1 MIEGSEVQELYLGQF
16 GKFINSIITYK
27 LLLLEKTLAI
37 FHYTVTEE
45 KEDRHTLQA
54 TLVPIVL
61 FPNQFSFY
69 VC

>member
-1 MIEGSEVQELYLGQF
+1 MIERSEVQELYLGQF
-16 GKFINSIITYK
+16 GKFNSIITYK

-37 FHYTVTEE
+37 FHQTVTGE

-61 FPNQFSFY
+61 LPNQFSFY

>member
-1 MIEGSEVQELYLGQF
+1 MIERSEVQELYLGQF
-16 GKFINSIITYK
+16 GKFNSIITYK

-37 FHYTVTEE
+37 FHQTVTEV